1 MFKDSGSTADHDT
14 VIGHSVKVEGDF
26 VTEGNIIIDG
36 IICGN
41 IKTSKS
47 LKVGPK
53 SKIYANV
60 SADSA
65 LIAGE
70 VQGNVRVTHQLELTA
85 TAKIF
90 GDIRVGTLVVAA
102 GSLINGRCQMGETK
116 DKSPKP
122 DFAKQKKI
130 ELKTVG
136 TQIDS

>member
-1 MFKDSGSTADHDT
+1 MFKDSGSTTDHDT

-53 SKIYANV
+53 SKIYANI
-60 SADSA
+60 SADNA

-90 GDIRVGTLVVAA
+90 GDIRVGNLVLAA
-102 GSLINGRCQMGETK
+102 GSMINGRCQMGEAK
-116 DKSPKP
+116 DRRPKP

-130 ELKTVG
+130 DLKTVG
-136 TQIDS
+136 SQLDS